1 MDLEKIE
8 GLVKIIENSSDRVYL
23 KRRRFEDYHE

>member
-8 GLVKIIENSSDRVYL
+8 GLVKIIEIITSLAKQQGLNL
-23 KRRRFEDYHE
+23 KHQ

>member
-8 GLVKIIENSSDRVYL
+8 GLVKIIEDSSLNEYTYKD
-23 KRRRFEDYHE
+23 KRCV